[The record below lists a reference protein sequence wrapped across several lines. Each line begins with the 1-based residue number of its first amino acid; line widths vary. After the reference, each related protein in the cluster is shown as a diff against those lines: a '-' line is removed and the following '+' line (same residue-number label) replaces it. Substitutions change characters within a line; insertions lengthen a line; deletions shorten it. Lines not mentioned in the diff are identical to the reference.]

1 MTMASKKSDKNEKA
15 DLDELGYADAAQEL
29 ETILDEIERGE
40 ADVDELSARVERAVS
55 LIKHC
60 REKLAGTELAVKR
73 VVEQLE
79 DDEDAEEEQGAR

>member
-1 MTMASKKSDKNEKA
+1 MASKKSERSEKGERV
-15 DLDELGYADAAQEL
+15 ELGYSEAAAEL

-40 ADVDELSARVERAVS
+40 ADVDVLSVKVERAAV

-73 VVEQLE
+73 VVEQLADE
-79 DDEDAEEEQGAR
+79 TKDDDAEAEEAQ